1 MSDQNSGNQP
11 TSALS
16 SIARTIDYLFGRNAL
31 IAVASFMLLCIS
43 GYATWSGM
51 NDFIVGSTTS
61 GTGRELPGGF
71 AVSHTSLVVA
81 ITVALTFLMWLALR
95 ESFGAHRR
103 WHERL
108 ISFPLYVFLALWSIG
123 FGYGFWWSLISGE
136 EATRT
141 SLSSLQEDARDAGGA
156 VAARL
161 DAVKAQLDNVVT
173 WSDGQMSREE
183 TGGGSC
189 GVASGAGKGPLYN
202 ARRSVRDSVAGIRDT
217 VTKSWVA
224 PLQADLDDLQKSAA
238 SVAGGT
244 PDERQKRFEETA
256 ANIRSKARNIAARSN
271 ELGKSTATEMRSL
284 ADTVSVAPGQGGF
297 SCHDP
302 ALATRLR
309 QAADQAGEP
318 AKLQL
323 RQAAFNEGP
332 AGVANA
338 VKNLWANMGTYI
350 KGLVTYLFSGGNK
363 TIDWAQ
369 SGDPITGRDMIA
381 LLATIGIDLGL
392 LALAMLDPPHQAPV
406 RRDGLAGSQAKLH
419 LPPAT
424 VVRQLA
430 SAFETA
436 IARAPDADLE
446 WVRLHFLH
454 HGGASYF
461 VIPNLYSVAQKNK
474 DEEKRAIAINQLA
487 GVFSDLGLTRTL
499 TAKELKNFGREE
511 QRDSY
516 TDLTIYAKK
525 HGLGQRAPDAPSGI
539 KGWLGGKQLP
549 TPTTS
554 PANETRGLRN
564 HGLLSKA
571 QRTLDIANW
580 STEAQSDVEI
590 FRLTETEGLTPL
602 LTLMNEATLH
612 KGAESAMASS
622 DEHHGRRNPQAK
634 ATLRLE
640 DQTKG

>member
-1 MSDQNSGNQP
+1 MAEQQASG
-11 TSALS
+11 LS
-16 SIARTIDYLFGRNAL
+16 SVARVIDYLFGRNAL

-103 WHERL
+103 WTERL

-173 WSDGQMSREE
+173 WSDGQMAREE
-183 TGGGSC
+183 TSGGSC

-217 VTKSWVA
+217 VTKSWVG
-224 PLQADLDDLQKSAA
+224 PLQVDLEDLQKSAA

-244 PDERQKRFEETA
+244 PDERQKRFEDTA
-256 ANIRSKARNIAARSN
+256 ANIRGKARNIAARSN
-271 ELGKSTATEMRSL
+271 ELGKSTAAEMRSL

-309 QAADQAGEP
+309 QAADQAAEP

-338 VKNLWANMGTYI
+338 VKNLWANMGTYM
-350 KGLVTYLFSGGNK
+350 KGLATYAFSGGNK

-392 LALAMLDPPHQAPV
+392 LALALLDPPHLAPI
-406 RRDGLAGSQAKLH
+406 RRDGLAASQAKLH
-419 LPPAT
+419 LPPAA

-430 SAFETA
+430 GAFETA

-446 WVRLHFLH
+446 WVRQHFLH
-454 HGGASYF
+454 HAGASYF
-461 VIPNLYSVAQKNK
+461 VIPNIYSVDHKNK
-474 DEEKRAIAINQLA
+474 DEEKRAIAMNQLA
-487 GVFSDLGLTRTL
+487 GVFGDLGLIRVL
-499 TAKELKNFGREE
+499 DAKELLKFGKEE
-511 QRDSY
+511 ERSSY
-516 TDLTIYAKK
+516 TDLTIYSKK
-525 HGLGQRAPDAPSGI
+525 HGLGQRAPEPTRGLR
-539 KGWLGGKQLP
+539 GLLGSKANVVLA
-549 TPTTS
+549 TF
-554 PANETRGLRN
+554 PANDSRGLRN

-571 QRTLDIANW
+571 QRTLDIAGW
-580 STEAQSDVEI
+580 STDAQSDVEL
-590 FRLTETEGLTPL
+590 FRLTDTEGLTPL
-602 LTLMNEATLH
+602 LTLMNEATLQ
-612 KGAESAMASS
+612 KGADSAAAAA
-622 DEHHGRRNPQAK
+622 DDALKRRSKP
-634 ATLRLE
+634 TLQIE
-640 DQTKG
+640 NNS

>member
-1 MSDQNSGNQP
+1 
-11 TSALS
+11 
-16 SIARTIDYLFGRNAL
+16 
-31 IAVASFMLLCIS
+31 
-43 GYATWSGM
+43 M

-61 GTGRELPGGF
+61 GTGRDLPGGF

-81 ITVALTFLMWLALR
+81 ITIALTFLMWLALR

-103 WHERL
+103 WYERL

-173 WSDGQMSREE
+173 WSDGQMAREE
-183 TGGGSC
+183 SSGGSC
-189 GVASGAGKGPLYN
+189 GIASGAGRGPLYN

-217 VTKSWVA
+217 VTKSWIG
-224 PLQADLDDLQKSAA
+224 PMQTDLEDLQKSAA
-238 SVAGGT
+238 GVEGGS
-244 PDERQKRFEETA
+244 PDERQKRFENTA

-284 ADTVSVAPGQGGF
+284 ADTVSIAPGQGGF

-302 ALATRLR
+302 ALASRLR
-309 QAADQAGEP
+309 QAAEQAGEP

-350 KGLVTYLFSGGNK
+350 KGLTTFVFSGGQK
-363 TIDWAQ
+363 TIDWTQ

-392 LALAMLDPPHQAPV
+392 LALAMLDPPHMGPV
-406 RRDGLAGSQAKLH
+406 RRDGLSSSQAALH
-419 LPPAT
+419 LPPAS

-430 SAFETA
+430 SAFEMA
-436 IARAPDADLE
+436 IARAPQADLE
-446 WVRLHFLH
+446 WVRQHFIH
-454 HGGASYF
+454 HSGASYF
-461 VIPNLYSVAQKNK
+461 VIPNLFSVDHDNK
-474 DEEKRAIAINQLA
+474 DEEKRALAVNQLA
-487 GVFSDLGLTRTL
+487 GVFDDLKLIRALTP
-499 TAKELKNFGREE
+499 KELQKFGQEE
-511 QRDSY
+511 RRDSY
-516 TDLTIYAKK
+516 SDLTPYREQR
-525 HGLGQRAPDAPSGI
+525 GLGQRAAEEVGGI
-539 KGWLGGKQLP
+539 KGWIGGGKQA
-549 TPTTS
+549 TPA
-554 PANETRGLRN
+554 PQGETKRIRN

-571 QRTLDIANW
+571 QRTLDIAGW
-580 STEAQSDVEI
+580 SGKAQQDVEI
-590 FRLTETEGLTPL
+590 FRLTDTEGLTPL
-602 LTLMNEATLH
+602 LTLMNEATLN
-612 KGAESAMASS
+612 KATETAVAAS
-622 DEHHGRRNPQAK
+622 DEMHQRRNPK
-634 ATLRLE
+634 LLE
-640 DQTKG
+640 DKRGA

>member
-1 MSDQNSGNQP
+1 MTEQQTSG
-11 TSALS
+11 LS
-16 SIARTIDYLFGRNAL
+16 SAARVIDYLFGRNAL
-31 IAVASFMLLCIS
+31 IGVASFMLLCIS

-61 GTGRELPGGF
+61 GTGRDLPGGF

-103 WHERL
+103 WHERA

-136 EATRT
+136 EATRN
-141 SLSSLQEDARDAGGA
+141 SMSSLQEDARDAGGA

-183 TGGGSC
+183 TSGGSC

-217 VTKSWVA
+217 VTKSWVG
-224 PLQADLDDLQKSAA
+224 PLQTDLDDLQKSAA
-238 SVAGGT
+238 SMEGGT
-244 PDERQKRFEETA
+244 SDERQKRFEATA

-271 ELGKSTATEMRSL
+271 ELGKSTAAEMRSL
-284 ADTVSVAPGQGGF
+284 ADTVAVAPGTTGF

-309 QAADQAGEP
+309 QAADQAAEP

-350 KGLVTYLFSGGNK
+350 KGLATYVFSGGKK
-363 TIDWAQ
+363 TIDWTQ

-406 RRDGLAGSQAKLH
+406 RRDGLARSQAQLH

-436 IARAPDADLE
+436 IARAPEADLE
-446 WVRLHFLH
+446 WVRQHFLH
-454 HGGASYF
+454 HSGASYF
-461 VIPNLYSVAQKNK
+461 VIPNIYSVDQKNR
-474 DEEKRAIAINQLA
+474 DEEKRALAMNQLA
-487 GVFSDLGLTRTL
+487 GVFGDLGLIRVL
-499 TAKELKNFGREE
+499 EAKELKKFGQEE

-516 TDLTIYAKK
+516 TDLTPYREQR
-525 HGLGQRAPDAPSGI
+525 GLGQRAPEEVGGI
-539 KGWLGGKQLP
+539 KGWFSSKP
-549 TPTTS
+549 AATTP
-554 PANETRGLRN
+554 PAPAGETKRIRN

-571 QRTLDIANW
+571 QRTLDIAGW
-580 STEAQSDVEI
+580 SSAAQSDVEI
-590 FRLTETEGLTPL
+590 FRLTDTEGLTPL
-602 LTLMNEATLH
+602 LTLMNEATLQ
-612 KGAESAMASS
+612 KGAETAAAAA
-622 DEHHGRRNPQAK
+622 DEAQQRRMPK
-634 ATLRLE
+634 APTLQIE
-640 DQTKG
+640 NKSTA